1 MKFST
6 TLLFFLYAVSLFSQ
20 SFYRAGIQEIRL
32 EIPAKD
38 WDTQLDMLK
47 NNDPDARMAAT
58 AFVNGV
64 RFDSVGVRYKGNSS
78 YFRTRKETYKKLP
91 FNIKLNHRIKSQYL
105 EGTYTNLKL
114 SNGFLDP
121 SFVRDPLAYEV
132 VRQYMPAPECNFTRL
147 YINGAFWGLYI
158 NAESIDGKFLK
169 KHFKSND
176 GCLVKCDPD
185 DWKKTRSADGCA
197 KGANASL
204 VYLGDNPAC
213 YFAFYEVDEEYGWP
227 LLMRLIKTLNQKPEE
242 IESVLDVDQTLWML
256 ALNNVLVNLDS
267 YNGSLSHN
275 YYVCFD
281 STGVA
286 HPLIWDLNLA
296 FGGWRRDQNFRK
308 MSDEELIRFHPLADI
323 SNPQRPLISQLLK
336 NPLYRKIYLAH
347 YRTIVREQLETG
359 VILQRAEVLQRE
371 IDPWVQKDSLK
382 LYPYEAFKSSMTN
395 TWTAGPDQVIGIR
408 QLMEPRTKWLKSL
421 DVLQATGPV
430 IGEPTLVAVDS
441 SVTVRVTVGE
451 ARSVWLCYR
460 SAPAF
465 SFKRLQMNAED
476 GALYTATL
484 PAGSIRH
491 YYLLAEGADAA
502 TTLPEKA
509 SFAYRTFDPVS
520 N

>member
-6 TLLFFLYAVSLFSQ
+6 TLLLFLYATSLFSQ

-32 EIPAKD
+32 EIPSQD
-38 WDTQLDMLK
+38 WDAQLDVLK
-47 NNDPDARMAAT
+47 NNDPDARLAAT
-58 AFVNGV
+58 AIVNGL

-78 YFRTRKETYKKLP
+78 YFRSRKETYKKLP
-91 FNIKLNHRIKSQYL
+91 FNIKLNHRVKSQQL
-105 EGTYTNLKL
+105 EGGFTNLKL

-121 SFVRDPLAYEV
+121 SFVRDPLCYEV
-132 VRQYMPAPECNFTRL
+132 VRQYMHAPECNFARL
-147 YINGAFWGLYI
+147 YINDAFWGLYI
-158 NAESIDGKFLK
+158 NVESIDNKFLRK
-169 KHFKSND
+169 RFQKDD
-176 GCLVKCDPD
+176 GWLVKCDPD

-213 YFAFYEVDEEYGWP
+213 YYAFYEVDEADGWP
-227 LLMRLIKTLNQKPEE
+227 PLMRLIKTLNQQPEAV
-242 IESVLDVDQTLWML
+242 ESVLDVDQTLWML

-275 YYVCFD
+275 YYLWFD

-308 MSDEELIRFHPLADI
+308 MSDEELIRFHPLTDI

-347 YRTIVREQLETG
+347 YRTIVREQLESG
-359 VILQRAEVLQRE
+359 AVIRRAESMQRE
-371 IDPWVQKDSLK
+371 IDPWVQKDTLK
-382 LYPYEAFKSSMTN
+382 LYPYEAFKSSLAG

-408 QLMEPRTKWLKSL
+408 QLMEPRAKWLKSL
-421 DVLQATGPV
+421 DILQATGPA
-430 IGEPTLVAVDS
+430 IGEPAVVASDS
-441 SVTVRVTVGE
+441 AVTVQVTVE
-451 ARSVWLCYR
+451 NALSVWLCYR
-460 SAPAF
+460 SNPAF
-465 SFKRLQMNAED
+465 SFKREQMNAVD
-476 GALYTATL
+476 GVYSATL
-484 PAGSIRH
+484 PVGAIRH

-502 TTLPEKA
+502 STLPEKA
-509 SFAYRTFDPVS
+509 SFAYKTVDPNS